1 MVSSKES
8 KYLAAFGKQVAK
20 LRHDSGL
27 TQEQL
32 AEKVGLS
39 VLTIAGIE
47 QGRRWARLSTLHKIA
62 KALKVSPMELLRNQ

>member
-8 KYLAAFGKQVAK
+8 KHLATFGKRVAK
-20 LRHDSGL
+20 LRHDGGL

-62 KALKVSPMELLRNQ
+62 KALNVHPMELLRNQ